1 MRKNKLLFFF
11 LLALSSTLILA
22 FCIHVLVLK
31 QLEKPLFGNMIIPA
45 YAINAILALV
55 IFLVLYIFRNK
66 WKSYLGFL
74 FLGGSMLKFLIFFIV
89 FNPVYKNDGAIE
101 TVEFAAFFIP
111 YFLSLSFETL
121 FTARMLNNL

>member
-1 MRKNKLLFFF
+1 MRKYKILYSF
-11 LLALSSTLILA
+11 LIALSSTLILV

-31 QLEKPLFGNMIIPA
+31 QLAKPLFGNMIISA
-45 YAINAILALV
+45 YVINAILALV
-55 IFLVLYIFRNK
+55 IFVVLYVFRNK
-66 WKSYLGFL
+66 WKNYLGFL

-89 FNPVYKNDGAIE
+89 FNPVYKNDGAVE